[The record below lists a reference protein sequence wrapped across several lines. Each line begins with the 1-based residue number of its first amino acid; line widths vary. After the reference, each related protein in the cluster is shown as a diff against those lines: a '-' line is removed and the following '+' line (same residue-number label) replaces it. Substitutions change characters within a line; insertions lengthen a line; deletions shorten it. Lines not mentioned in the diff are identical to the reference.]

1 MTDYFT
7 HLKPIHPKD
16 LIRIYQSELHLPL
29 VEIWELRNE
38 IKPID
43 LYCYLHAKYGAP
55 NGIQNFLRNDDSDNL
70 IHWEWTLANDD
81 GLLTIQEHNFRTEV
95 HRFRT
100 MGSGLGLGDFVEQ
113 IKRDFSNY
121 GKEIKA
127 VRVQLE
133 KWTHFVNPYQRI
145 RSVLDQHMKTLDDLD
160 LDLDRDRKPHPT
172 TTDEVQAFADSWEP
186 LARKY
191 TQALGLAFGV
201 RAMLPVLAESF
212 VNFLIFVLARPEIRS
227 NKRLLQ
233 EALRRPIDVR
243 VQTLH
248 LNCKG
253 FDKPVDY
260 EHATCK
266 SFHTLMNE
274 RNDTLHGNIDLDRLS
289 FEEIYFNGR
298 VPIFTSYG
306 SFWDKTIGLEA
317 RTVRLTEIQS
327 DMAAVNEFIE
337 YVLSLLGEKYKK
349 TVNYMLR
356 SPQLGFDK
364 KREIVGVLLPMH
376 MVDGRAGAA
385 EEPPVQ

>member
-1 MTDYFT
+1 MADYFT
-7 HLKPIHPKD
+7 QLKLIHPKD
-16 LIRIYQSELHLPL
+16 LVRIYESKVHLPL
-29 VEIWELRNE
+29 LKIWELTNE

-43 LYCYLHAKYGAP
+43 LYCYLHAKYGPP

-81 GLLTIQEHNFRTEV
+81 GLLTVQGHNFRTEV
-95 HRFRT
+95 HLFRK
-100 MGSGLGLGDFVEQ
+100 MGADLELDDLVEQ
-113 IKRDFSNY
+113 TKRDFSNF
-121 GKEIKA
+121 GKQIKA
-127 VRVQLE
+127 VRTQLE

-145 RSVLDQHMKTLDDLD
+145 RAVLDQHIRTLSDLD
-160 LDLDRDRKPHPT
+160 LDPDRDRKPHPK
-172 TTDEVQAFADSWEP
+172 TTDEVQTFAEDWEP

-212 VNFLIFVLARPEIRS
+212 INFLIFALARPEIRS

-233 EALRRPIDVR
+233 ETLRRPIDAR

-248 LNCKG
+248 LNCRG
-253 FDKPVDY
+253 FEKPVDY
-260 EHATCK
+260 QHTACK
-266 SFHTLMNE
+266 KFHTIMNE
-274 RNDTLHGNIDLDRLS
+274 RNDTLHGNIDLERLS

-327 DMAAVNEFIE
+327 DMTAVNEFIE
-337 YVLSLLGEKYKK
+337 YVLGLLAEEFRK
-349 TVNYMLR
+349 TVQYMLR

-364 KREIVGVLLPMH
+364 KREIIGVLLPMH

-385 EEPPVQ
+385 EEPPA